1 MRRYVFFIVVCL
13 LAMLGS
19 TVITSAQNDSAFTI
33 EVVASGLNSPRGVAF
48 TDDSML
54 VIEAGSGFSEQAVP
68 GGDGRLLE
76 LRDINSNGSYDDA
89 GERQVIID
97 DQPSYNSHVLL
108 RTFNDET
115 YGLGDVVVLPD
126 GRVFFTKDNPY
137 FEAGPE
143 GTEAFYGDTGIFE
156 VDMVTDTAT
165 RFIQRASTV
174 NGMVYDA
181 EREQFY
187 AVESGRNQ
195 VIIVPIDWEED
206 PDSPAIGDPPV
217 LAPMPILANNQQPV
231 PAGIALD
238 PTTGDVLV
246 ALFSG
251 FLLDYYGQRM
261 TYMPG
266 DARVMRV
273 NVDTGEVS
281 EEISNLT
288 TAVDVAV
295 DDAGNLFVVEM
306 TTDWPLAPMPLTYD
320 LSDDDAGMD
329 PGGYARYTGRVT
341 MYPADGSEPI
351 IIMENVD
358 APSNITYHEN
368 ALYLSTG
375 LGTTGRTVWTRYGE
389 RTIEGIIYR
398 ITGF

>member
-295 DDAGNLFVVEM
+295 DNAGNLFVVEM

-329 PGGYARYTGRVT
+329 PGGYARYTG
-341 MYPADGSEPI
+341 
-351 IIMENVD
+351 
-358 APSNITYHEN
+358 
-368 ALYLSTG
+368 
-375 LGTTGRTVWTRYGE
+375 
-389 RTIEGIIYR
+389 
-398 ITGF
+398 